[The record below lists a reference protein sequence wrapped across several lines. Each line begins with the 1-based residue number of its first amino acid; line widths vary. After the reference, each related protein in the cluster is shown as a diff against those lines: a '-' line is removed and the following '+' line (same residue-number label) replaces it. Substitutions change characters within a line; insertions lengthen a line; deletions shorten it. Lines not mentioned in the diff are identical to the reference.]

1 MLSCIYEPIRDTRV
15 TVDKCHRVSIGHIMA
30 TTRVI
35 RGGSLNAC

>member
-30 TTRVI
+30 VTRVI
-35 RGGSLNAC
+35 RGDNLIAC